1 MTKPHR
7 LKWFQ
12 ERIGTTI
19 KRRDF
24 ITHKMVEI
32 YVEDIKHCQRLFY
45 TQFDVGFR
53 FTNNKK

>member
-12 ERIGTTI
+12 DNIGKVI

-24 ITHKMVEI
+24 IAHNKYVEI
-32 YVEDIKHCQRLFY
+32 EVKDTAHCQRLFY
-45 TQFDVGFR
+45 SQFDIGFR
-53 FTNNKK
+53 FVRK

>member
-24 ITHKMVEI
+24 IAHNKYVEI
-32 YVEDIKHCQRLFY
+32 FITDNWKAQQLFHSQFEIGLRY
-45 TQFDVGFR
+45 T
-53 FTNNKK
+53 NK

>member
-12 ERIGTTI
+12 QQIGTII

-24 ITHKMVEI
+24 TTPHKFVEI
-32 YVEDIKHCQRLFY
+32 EVIDNWKAQQLF
-45 TQFDVGFR
+45 TSQFELCLR
-53 FTNNKK
+53 YSKK